1 MELTANLTNFA
12 RDVEKGLSAPQKYL
26 SSSFFYDE
34 VGSIIFQQIMDL
46 PEYYLTRCEA
56 EILNTHR
63 QSLLEMFNTE
73 TGFDLLELGAG
84 DGAKTT
90 ILLEHFLK
98 QGADFSYGAID
109 ISPSAVAGLE
119 AQLKAQFPT
128 LGLQMVAEDY
138 FSGLKQLQ
146 LTAKR
151 RKIVLFMGSTVGNF
165 NPKAAIAFL
174 KQLRPYMNETD
185 LFCIGFDLKKQPQMI
200 LDAYNDAQ
208 GVTAEFNYNLLRR
221 MNEELK
227 ADFNVEQFEHAPI
240 YHPQNGCAESY
251 LVSKVNQN
259 VYIEA
264 LDKTFSFKAWEAIHT
279 EVSYKYSL
287 QDMEDMAK
295 MAGFV
300 VKKCF
305 FDRKQYFCN
314 AIWTISNAK

>member
-1 MELTANLTNFA
+1 MELTANLTTFA
-12 RDVEKGLSAPQKYL
+12 LDVEKGLSAPQKYL

-34 VGSIIFQQIMDL
+34 EGSIIFQQIMDL

-56 EILNTHR
+56 EILTTHR
-63 QSLLEMFNTE
+63 QSLLEVFNTK

-84 DGAKTT
+84 DGSKTT

-119 AQLKAQFPT
+119 AQLKTQFPT
-128 LGLQMVAEDY
+128 LCLQMVADDY

-151 RKIVLFMGSTVGNF
+151 RKVVLFMGSTVGNF
-165 NPKAAIAFL
+165 KPKAAIAFL
-174 KQLRPYMNETD
+174 KQLRPYMNEGD
-185 LFCIGFDLKKQPQMI
+185 LFCIGFDLKKQPKMI

-259 VYIEA
+259 VYIGA

-279 EVSYKYSL
+279 EVSYKYAL
-287 QDMEDMAK
+287 HDMEEIAK
-295 MAGFV
+295 AAGFV

-314 AIWTISNAK
+314 AIWTIA

>member
-1 MELTANLTNFA
+1 MELTVNLTNFA
-12 RDVEKGLSAPQKYL
+12 LDVEKGLSAPQKYL

-56 EILNTHR
+56 EILTAHR
-63 QSLLEMFNTE
+63 QAFLESFNTD

-84 DGAKTT
+84 DGTKTT

-98 QGADFSYGAID
+98 QSADFSYGAID
-109 ISPSAVAGLE
+109 ISQGAIAGLE
-119 AQLKAQFPT
+119 THLKAKFPT
-128 LGLQMVAEDY
+128 LRLQMVADDY
-138 FSGLKQLQ
+138 FSGLQQLQ

-151 RKIVLFMGSTVGNF
+151 RKVVLFMGSTVGNF
-165 NPKAAIAFL
+165 KPKAAVAFL
-174 KQLRPYMNETD
+174 KQLRPYMQQDD
-185 LFCIGFDLKKQPQMI
+185 LFCIGFDLKKQPKMI
-200 LDAYNDAQ
+200 LDAYNDSQ
-208 GVTAEFNYNLLRR
+208 GMTAEFNYNLLRR

-251 LVSKVNQN
+251 LVSKTNQK
-259 VYIEA
+259 VYIGV

-287 QDMEDMAK
+287 QEMEEMAK
-295 MAGFV
+295 AAGFAI
-300 VKKCF
+300 KKCF
-305 FDRKQYFCN
+305 FDHKHYFCN
-314 AIWTISNAK
+314 AIWTIA